1 MTGPE
6 SMGCQD
12 FVELVTDYLE
22 DRLDAPTRA
31 RFDAHLDLCPPCV
44 RYLQQIRDAR
54 EVLGRVEL
62 DTISA
67 GARDQLLTAFRTW
80 RAGRSGESS

>member
-1 MTGPE
+1 MTEPE
-6 SMGCQD
+6 SMACQD

-22 DRLDAPTRA
+22 DHLDARTRA
-31 RFDAHLDLCPPCV
+31 RFEAHLELCPPCV
-44 RYLQQIRDAR
+44 RYLQQIRDSR
-54 EVLGRVEL
+54 EILGRVEL

-80 RAGRSGESS
+80 RADRSRESS